1 LFERGFK
8 TWCEKLSLDLRKQL
22 GKGAISPLDPRELA
36 LHLKIRVLRADEIQG
51 LTAESLAALGA
62 PDSGWSAVT
71 LDLPPNKRKLILLN
85 HTHSEARQSSDL
97 MHELAHHLCNHSPA
111 AFAAT
116 EEGHMMLE
124 NYSKKDEEEAD
135 WLAGCLLL
143 PRPALVHIKR
153 RVPDLV
159 IAAEQYIVS
168 LAMLK
173 YRLDIT
179 GVNYQFKS

>member
-1 LFERGFK
+1 
-8 TWCEKLSLDLRKQL
+8 
-22 GKGAISPLDPRELA
+22 
-36 LHLKIRVLRADEIQG
+36 
-51 LTAESLAALGA
+51 
-62 PDSGWSAVT
+62 
-71 LDLPPNKRKLILLN
+71 
-85 HTHSEARQSSDL
+85 
-97 MHELAHHLCNHSPA
+97 
-111 AFAAT
+111 
-116 EEGHMMLE
+116 MMLE

-153 RVPDLV
+153 RVPDLM